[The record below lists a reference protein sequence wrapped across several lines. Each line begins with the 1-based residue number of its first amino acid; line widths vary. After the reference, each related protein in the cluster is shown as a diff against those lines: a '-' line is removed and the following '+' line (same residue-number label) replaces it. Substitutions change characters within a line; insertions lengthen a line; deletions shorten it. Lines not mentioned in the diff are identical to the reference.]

1 MCVEYIP
8 GFNNLILVAPHT
20 FKNDGDD
27 YEVHADEIT
36 EYLAQELGCH
46 AYINRKISRANTDL
60 NDLEQIKGK
69 YPSFLNHLNQCVI
82 EILGKLPDEKQKLY
96 LITIHGYSIKNTGKI
111 YKKLGNNPDKY
122 PDIFIGWGKHPDKK
136 EHEQHYSACPE
147 TVNSLVEMLRQK
159 EFSNIKI
166 DSIPRYCAWNSTN
179 LVQLYRSADPKYRN
193 GISEDLCKRIEAVQ
207 LEIKYQLRKGN
218 FEDTAKDTAK
228 RLEKAL
234 TGSLSLVSIPV
245 STIPFEKIDP
255 DTPYNY
261 RLHQYDNTAQELTK
275 SIKEQDLLQTLLVQ
289 EQDGKRYRLIC
300 GHRRYEALRRLKKD
314 RPGKIPIKI
323 LPKETSPEQLFK
335 MSFEENTE
343 RRELNP
349 LEMGKFLVAAKKEL
363 NLKSDEEVADR
374 FSDFFAYKR
383 SRQLINKYLNLHKY
397 YKDNQSPEI
406 IEAMCRSEK
415 PLGYSLALSIA
426 EKCENRGGIEARN
439 FLFREIV
446 DGLKASRSALNKI
459 LENMEQLCTLRKI
472 STFQELLNLE
482 EIKDA
487 LNSAKQANSQKA
499 SIFLRHLEKLTG
511 QKKTK
516 KDKDRSIE
524 CILSTVRDT
533 QGVILKK
540 TAAKRYR
547 ITIDV
552 DFDNPEKLLDSLKDF
567 VDGRRW
573 RPFLQKN
580 TQEENEISVG

>member
-234 TGSLSLVSIPV
+234 TGSLSLVSIPRV

-261 RLHQYDNTAQELTK
+261 RFHQFDNKAQELTK

-300 GHRRYEALRRLKKD
+300 GHRRYEALKQLQKD

-349 LEMGKFLVAAKKEL
+349 LEMGKFLAAAKKEL
-363 NLKSDEEVADR
+363 NLSQEELGER
-374 FSDFFAYKR
+374 FKM
-383 SRQLINKYLNLHKY
+383 SRQLANKYLKLYDY

-406 IEAMCRSEK
+406 IEAICRSEK
-415 PLGYSLALSIA
+415 PLGYSLALALA
-426 EKCENRGGIEARN
+426 EKCEDRGGIKARRL
-439 FLFREIV
+439 LFREIV
-446 DGLKASRSALNKI
+446 VGLKASRSALNKI
-459 LENMEQLCTLRKI
+459 LENMKQLCSLKEI
-472 STFQELLNLE
+472 STFQKFLNLE
-482 EIKDA
+482 EIRKA

-499 SIFLRHLEKLTG
+499 SIFLRHLEKLSG
-511 QKKTK
+511 QEETPT
-516 KDKDRSIE
+516 DKSIE
-524 CILSTVRDT
+524 RILSTVRDT
-533 QGVILKK
+533 NGIILKK
-540 TAAKRYR
+540 TATKRYR

-552 DFDNPEKLLDSLKDF
+552 DFNNPEKLLNSLKSF
-567 VDGRRW
+567 INKKNW
-573 RPFLQKN
+573 KPFLKKN
-580 TQEENEISVG
+580 TQGENEEPVGQQGD